1 MRLVLMNP
9 KLIRITTVPLSL
21 EKLLENQLQFMK
33 QFFEVTAVSS
43 DAHRLQQFGKE
54 QGVETF
60 HVDLTRQITPVKDLK
75 AVVELYKFLKKEQPS
90 IVHTHTPKAGIVG
103 MLASKLAGV
112 PIRMHTVAGLPLM
125 ETSGMKRRV
134 LNIVEKLTYSCAT
147 NVYPNSKGLKEFI
160 IKEKLTSK
168 KKLKILG
175 NGSSNG
181 IDTTHF
187 SPKQVLDIE
196 KHQLRKELNITKND
210 FVFVFVGRLV
220 GDKGINEL
228 VEAFTEVSKKISNS
242 KLLLVGPLET
252 SLDPLSSDTL
262 REIKENTTI
271 ISVGFQND
279 VRPYFAISNVLVF
292 PSYREGFPN
301 VVMQAGAMGL
311 PSIVT
316 NINGCNEI
324 INEGVNGTI
333 IAVKDVKAIYK
344 AMMGIISDRGYYKN
358 LQKKARSIIVKK
370 YEQSEFWN
378 TLLMEYNQFIEFN
391 KHV

>member
-1 MRLVLMNP
+1 MTIVKS

-21 EKLLENQLQFMK
+21 EKLLENQLQFMNR
-33 QFFEVTAVSS
+33 FFEVTAVSS
-43 DAHRLQQFGKE
+43 DYQRLQQFGKN
-54 QGVETF
+54 QAVKTF
-60 HVDLTRQITPVKDLK
+60 YVDLTRKITPFKDLK
-75 AVVELYKFLKKEQPS
+75 AVFKLYKFLKKESPS

-125 ETSGMKRRV
+125 ETSGMKRGV
-134 LNIVEKLTYSCAT
+134 LNFVEKLTYSCAT

-160 IKEKLTSK
+160 IKEKLTSER
-168 KKLKILG
+168 KLKVLI

-181 IDTTHF
+181 IDTKHF
-187 SPKQVLDIE
+187 SPNQISDLAKL
-196 KHQLRKELNITKND
+196 QLKTDLKISNND

-228 VEAFTEVSKKISNS
+228 VQAFTKMTKTHTNS
-242 KLLLVGPLET
+242 KLLLVGSLEIH
-252 SLDPLSSDTL
+252 LDPLLPNTL
-262 REIKENTTI
+262 NEIKNNDAI
-271 ISVGFQND
+271 IYTGYQAD
-279 VRPYFAISNVLVF
+279 VRPYFAISNALVF

-324 INEGVNGTI
+324 IRSDVNGI
-333 IAVKDVKAIYK
+333 IIPVKDMQAIYNAINK
-344 AMMGIISDRGYYKN
+344 LISDKSYYKK
-358 LQKKARSIIVKK
+358 LQVNSRQMIEKK
-370 YEQSEFWN
+370 YSQSELWN
-378 TLLMEYNQFIEFN
+378 ALLEEYNSLIELKIN
-391 KHV
+391 V